1 MINAFYPFHRYHWF
15 QSSSMNFRII
25 STVLAVYLYFP
36 YCFFMTYSILL
47 RRFLDTFFSF
57 FRATPFFLTCRC
69 ILAIPCFP
77 QFLEPANLLFQQKIY
92 EFCALLEKKIIF
104 FQFPVFPIL
113 FLTQSLS
120 FTFSFVFFNH
130 GLYTSFHI
138 HFTFILPLLLLGTN
152 QLTSSSA
159 KKSISI
165 ITFSHWISFLE
176 KQLVIICF
184 ITPPKYLQRIFL
196 YFLYFIYYFGLVVY
210 LRILFLFTIYRTVSF
225 FFPLYSVY
233 R

>member
-57 FRATPFFLTCRC
+57 LRATPLLPHLPMYSCDPLLSSIFRPRQLIVSTK
-69 ILAIPCFP
+69 
-77 QFLEPANLLFQQKIY
+77 NLRVL
-92 EFCALLEKKIIF
+92 CTSRIF
-104 FQFPVFPIL
+104 FFFFNFLYSRYYSSLSL
-113 FLTQSLS
+113 FHSLSLLSFSTMACIPS
-120 FTFSFVFFNH
+120 FTF
-130 GLYTSFHI
+130 TSHSYY
-138 HFTFILPLLLLGTN
+138 HYYYLE
-152 QLTSSSA
+152 QLTGSSA

>member
-1 MINAFYPFHRYHWF
+1 
-15 QSSSMNFRII
+15 
-25 STVLAVYLYFP
+25 
-36 YCFFMTYSILL
+36 MTYSILL

-57 FRATPFFLTCRC
+57 FRATPLLPHLPMYSCDPLLSSIFRTRQLIVSTKNLRVLCTFRIFF
-69 ILAIPCFP
+69 
-77 QFLEPANLLFQQKIY
+77 
-92 EFCALLEKKIIF
+92 F

-152 QLTSSSA
+152 QLTGSSA